1 MNAKAGVDTGDMPV
15 EDVAAMFG
23 KTEGFKAS
31 DPVITPKADEEDEM
45 VDAKITVD
53 DMLGL
58 YRCDMT
64 VDLPPIS
71 VTKWKNHEMTSDM
84 RCSEV
89 NEIVDELIEKALED

>member
-1 MNAKAGVDTGDMPV
+1 
-15 EDVAAMFG
+15 
-23 KTEGFKAS
+23 
-31 DPVITPKADEEDEM
+31 M

-64 VDLPPIS
+64 VNLPEIS
-71 VTKWKNHEMTSDM
+71 VTKCKKSRDDFRYEMQ
-84 RCSEV
+84 RAI